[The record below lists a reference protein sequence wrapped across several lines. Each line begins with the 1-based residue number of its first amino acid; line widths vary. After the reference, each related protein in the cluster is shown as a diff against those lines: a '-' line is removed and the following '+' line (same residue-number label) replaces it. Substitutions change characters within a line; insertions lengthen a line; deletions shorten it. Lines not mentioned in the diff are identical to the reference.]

1 MIFYLASLSCEA
13 YSSLTT
19 IYQKF
24 ADGVLKGQHIPR
36 SKKGTLAKPPDLKG
50 SKFKCL
56 RGISEDV
63 VCSLLRE
70 VAEGK
75 ISPAEMNSECVSIK
89 QLHKVQSAFI
99 KGTNSSS
106 WAEAQEKYPKFATA
120 EQLEPFKKLN
130 FSTKLPEQFLK
141 FCQRIMRTG
150 GECDASN
157 SSDTDSTF
165 CTSANNSVG
174 IFWKEDTML
183 IDPSKVQTLFQ
194 STGNSF
200 SGFPLS
206 VFDIPNE
213 VVSLLDLVVTCCI
226 GSEECH
232 LLCEYTLLLYIGL
245 GQKDNVLLLIG
256 LEWSSGSAASAT
268 RTSCELS
275 SQPPRFHRLYTLF
288 SGITW

>member
-1 MIFYLASLSCEA
+1 
-13 YSSLTT
+13 
-19 IYQKF
+19 
-24 ADGVLKGQHIPR
+24 
-36 SKKGTLAKPPDLKG
+36 
-50 SKFKCL
+50 
-56 RGISEDV
+56 
-63 VCSLLRE
+63 
-70 VAEGK
+70 
-75 ISPAEMNSECVSIK
+75 
-89 QLHKVQSAFI
+89 
-99 KGTNSSS
+99 
-106 WAEAQEKYPKFATA
+106 
-120 EQLEPFKKLN
+120 
-130 FSTKLPEQFLK
+130 
-141 FCQRIMRTG
+141 
-150 GECDASN
+150 
-157 SSDTDSTF
+157 
-165 CTSANNSVG
+165 
-174 IFWKEDTML
+174 ML